1 MLKDIIQY
9 TGEIV
14 NIRASST
21 PEREQLLRY
30 INRAAREFYH
40 GWDLPGSLF
49 ECYFIANATSQL
61 VTLPWYVDEIRAVR
75 RATYSSK
82 IQLVDMAPRYHY
94 RPWRQPTLQ
103 WRIMGES
110 ALSTNLT
117 QAGRLV
123 LTLTGAET
131 ETLVVTVV
139 GQTTTSGMCEEQVTF
154 EPGVL
159 TQTTVN
165 QWSQDNPTGIRSISK
180 SMTTLYDLTITEEI
194 GGAAVA
200 MIPNHL
206 LISKNKLLQVHDGN
220 YSLIYSPNETAEILF
235 KWPYKPLDSDTDL
248 FLGTERFD
256 DAIVWKVREH
266 YHSTRLNEGELAL
279 AASAKCRDLVQKL
292 CANIEDAAEKTV
304 MVAEDGIECAAQ
316 YNYRFSRYGQLQ

>member
-30 INRAAREFYH
+30 INRAARELYH

-75 RATYSSK
+75 RATMSTK
-82 IQLVDMAPRYHY
+82 IQLVDMRPRYHY

-103 WRIMGES
+103 WRILGDTPLS
-110 ALSTNLT
+110 ASLT

-123 LTLTGAET
+123 LTLAGAESD
-131 ETLVVTVV
+131 TLIVTVA
-139 GQTTTSGMCEEQVTF
+139 GQTTTAGMREEQVTF
-154 EPGVL
+154 EPGDL
-159 TQTTVN
+159 TKTTTN
-165 QWSQDNPTGIRSISK
+165 QWSQNNPTGIQAIVK
-180 SMTTLYDLTITEEI
+180 SATTQYDLVVTEEV
-194 GGAAVA
+194 GGAVIAT
-200 MIPNHL
+200 IPNHL
-206 LISKNKLLQVHDGN
+206 TISKNKLLQVHDGN
-220 YSLIYSPNETAEILF
+220 YSLTYSPDETIEVLF
-235 KWPYKPLDSDTDL
+235 KHPYKTLDSDYDL
-248 FLGTERFD
+248 FLGSDRFD

-266 YHSTRLNEGELAL
+266 YHSTRIGEGELAL
-279 AASAKCRDLVQKL
+279 AASAKCRDLMQKL
-292 CANIEDAAEKTV
+292 CANIEQAAEQTV
-304 MVAEDGIECAAQ
+304 MVAEDGVEFASQ
-316 YNYRFSRYGQLQ
+316 YNYKLSRYG